1 MILADKIMAL
11 RKKHGWSQEELA
23 EKLDVSRQSVSKW
36 ESAASIPDIDRIL
49 ALSRLF
55 GVSTDY
61 LLKDDVEQDQDPTQ
75 AQEDAEKT
83 GTLVHSL
90 SLEEANVFLSLKRK
104 LSGRIAAA
112 ISLFVLSPIPMI
124 LTEYGYFGPNQESAE
139 TVGGAIVLAMV
150 AAGVAA
156 LILYGLQL
164 SKYKYLEEEEIRLQY
179 GVEGIVTRKKEE
191 FAGIYRGSIAAGVM
205 LCILG
210 PVPLMFRDDSAL
222 APFLF
227 AAVALAVFLFVR
239 VGSIQGSFEQLLQ
252 QNDYTPEHKA
262 WRKTIRPFAGAYWC
276 IVTAVFLVICFYTY
290 YTDGEY
296 DYAGLIWPVAG
307 VLYGAFTL
315 LIRGIRNCFRRAA

>member
-191 FAGIYRGSIAAGVM
+191 FAGIYRGSIALYFG
-205 LCILG
+205 
-210 PVPLMFRDDSAL
+210 
-222 APFLF
+222 
-227 AAVALAVFLFVR
+227 
-239 VGSIQGSFEQLLQ
+239 
-252 QNDYTPEHKA
+252 
-262 WRKTIRPFAGAYWC
+262 AGASYVSGRQC
-276 IVTAVFLVICFYTY
+276 PGAVSVC
-290 YTDGEY
+290 GSG
-296 DYAGLIWPVAG
+296 AGSVSVRKG
-307 VLYGAFTL
+307 GKHSGKF
-315 LIRGIRNCFRRAA
+315 

>member
-75 AQEDAEKT
+75 TQEDAEKT
-83 GTLVHSL
+83 GTLHSL
-90 SLEEANVFLSLKRK
+90 SLEEANVFLRLKRK
-104 LSGRIAAA
+104 LSSRMAAA
-112 ISLFVLSPIPMI
+112 ISLFILSPIPMI
-124 LTEYGYFGPNQESAE
+124 LEEYGYFGPNQERAE
-139 TVGGAIVLAMV
+139 TVGGAMVLAMV

-191 FAGIYRGSIAAGVM
+191 FAGTYRGSIAAGVM
-205 LCILG
+205 FCILG
-210 PVPLMFRDDSAL
+210 PVPLMFRNDSAL
-222 APFLF
+222 SPFLF

-239 VGSIQGSFEQLLQ
+239 VGIIQGSFEQLLQ

-296 DYAGLIWPVAG
+296 KYGALLWPVAG
-307 VLYGAFTL
+307 VLYGALVL
-315 LIRGIRNCFRRAA
+315 LIRGIRNCFRRTA